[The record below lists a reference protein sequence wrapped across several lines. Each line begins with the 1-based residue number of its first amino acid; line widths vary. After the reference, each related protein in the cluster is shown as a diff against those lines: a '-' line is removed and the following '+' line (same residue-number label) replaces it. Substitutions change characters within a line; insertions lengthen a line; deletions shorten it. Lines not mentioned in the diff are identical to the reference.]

1 MTTKAAQDELLLTKP
16 VLQKLHIEIKPTRG
30 CGRLALYELWEYRE
44 LLWFLTTRDIK
55 ANYRQMA
62 LGQTIHD
69 FEDIAIILV
78 VNSLFL
84 VSALLYFGAIP
95 LRTIKIKT
103 VLFLYVLMVVLGAVF
118 VFLKYSVFG
127 NSDLS
132 TAQLFNKVLIV
143 GAVTGIIVLFWVIL
157 SLLGKR
163 RMDKELEE

>member
-1 MTTKAAQDELLLTKP
+1 MKTKKNKIKLDERNVLLGLKVIAVMYVLT
-16 VLQKLHIEIKPTRG
+16 I
-30 CGRLALYELWEYRE
+30 LA
-44 LLWFLTTRDIK
+44 IQGIVI
-55 ANYRQMA
+55 YRQMA

-69 FEDIAIILV
+69 MEDISAVLV

-95 LRTIKIKT
+95 LRALKIKT
-103 VLFLYVLMVVLGAVF
+103 ILLVYALIVVSGAVF

-132 TAQLFNKVLIV
+132 TAQLLNKVLIV

-157 SLLGKR
+157 SFLGKK
-163 RMDKELEE
+163 RMEKELED